1 MPLHRAVS
9 GTPAG
14 DERRCSERFP
24 VDDEAEVEVSGDSP
38 FTLSGFMRD
47 VSQMGL
53 RLALP
58 ERVSPGAK
66 VRISVRGGS
75 TRLTGEVRYC
85 RSAGDIYYAGV
96 AVHTILKPIG
106 EPQTSFVQPA

>member
-1 MPLHRAVS
+1 MPLLNAGRA
-9 GTPAG
+9 PMG
-14 DERRCSERFP
+14 DERRHSERFP
-24 VDDEAEVEVSGDSP
+24 ADDEAEVEVSGDSI
-38 FTLSGFMRD
+38 FTLFGFLRD

-58 ERVSPGAK
+58 ERVSPGAS
-66 VRISVRGGS
+66 VRISLPRGG

-96 AVHTILKPIG
+96 VVHTISQPIAGLPSLVSG
-106 EPQTSFVQPA
+106 EAA

>member
-1 MPLHRAVS
+1 MPLLNAPRA
-9 GTPAG
+9 PMG
-14 DERRCSERFP
+14 DERRHSERFP
-24 VDDEAEVEVSGDSP
+24 ADDEADVEVSGDST
-38 FTLSGFMRD
+38 FTLSGFLRD

-58 ERVSPGAK
+58 ERVSPGAS
-66 VRISVRGGS
+66 VRISLARGG

-96 AVHTILKPIG
+96 VLHSTFRPTTELRSSVSA
-106 EPQTSFVQPA
+106 EAS